1 MVAAGE
7 DDLICDFAQTYHVYD
22 WRGLPLKTAA
32 ALAAGLPDDSRTR
45 RRMYGVRDYPTAL
58 LLGEI
63 IDLLRWLRW
72 AQTEDGTKGK
82 NRPDS
87 MVEFLTTP
95 AEKKTPRGF
104 RSAEEFEAA
113 YARFIIEGDE

>member
-1 MVAAGE
+1 
-7 DDLICDFAQTYHVYD
+7 
-22 WRGLPLKTAA
+22 
-32 ALAAGLPDDSRTR
+32 
-45 RRMYGVRDYPTAL
+45 MYGIRDYPASL

-72 AQTEDGTKGK
+72 AQTEDGAKGK

-95 AEKKTPRGF
+95 PVEKKTPRGF
-104 RSAEEFEAA
+104 KTAEEFEAA
-113 YARFIIEGDE
+113 YERFIRGDE